1 MWSHPTHLLQK
12 NQAWG
17 SAPQLFPLPVVAP
30 GCSPEGAGAEL
41 GMALLPD
48 AKVRDDFMCPFSV
61 RRSVLEPGRAAW
73 AVHAL
78 CFPLA
83 ANESSGGGRSVRPRP
98 GTGEARGARG
108 WQKAAPSPPRPR
120 FYCPASLL
128 LCLQARRFIGF
139 PMNSFKEKVITL
151 SHAG

>member
-1 MWSHPTHLLQK
+1 MGVTCAWPQPCGLFLL
-12 NQAWG
+12 
-17 SAPQLFPLPVVAP
+17 LLVVP
-30 GCSPEGAGAEL
+30 GCSLEGAGAEL
-41 GMALLPD
+41 GWVLLPD
-48 AKVRDDFMCPFSV
+48 TKVSDDFTCSFSV
-61 RRSVLEPGRAAW
+61 RCSFLVPGGAAW
-73 AVHAL
+73 AAHAL
-78 CFPLA
+78 CRLLA
-83 ANESSGGGRSVRPRP
+83 VNESSRGGRSLRPRP

-108 WQKAAPSPPRPR
+108 RQKAAPSPPQPR